1 VTDLLR
7 RGVSWRAV
15 ILALLLIPI
24 NVYWVTVVEVR
35 WYTLDG
41 SCLPLFITPIFMLFL
56 LALGNLAVGRWAPRL
71 AFSRGELLVV
81 YILVVISCTL
91 SGHDMLQ
98 NLMGTIVHPFR
109 YATPENGW
117 ERMFFHYIPPWLTVV
132 EPADPTKQ
140 HVIKGFYEGNANLY
154 DPSLF
159 LPWIKPLAIW
169 GGFVLLLIWMM
180 LCLNV
185 VIRRQWTV
193 NERLTY
199 PIVQL
204 PLEMTRE
211 GGVGFFRSKVMWGG
225 FAVAF
230 LIGLLSGIHELYPIV
245 PAINVKQTDLRQH
258 LTDRP
263 WNAIDRPTISFY
275 PFMIGLAY
283 FLPLDLSFSCW
294 FFFVVRQVQRIVGS
308 LAGWDQGVDFPYIS
322 EQGCGSWLAL
332 SILALWGSKHYL
344 RGVLG
349 MVFHPR
355 AGGDEEEPLRY
366 VWAVVGFVAGWIV
379 LLWFCA
385 QAGLSLLVANLF
397 FLLFFLL
404 SLAMTR
410 VRAELGTPHEIYFVN
425 PRRILITLAGSE
437 AFSSRDLTIISYFYW
452 FNRCYRCHP
461 MPPQL
466 EAFKMAETAH
476 IPNRRLLWAIL
487 GVSLFS
493 IGVTFWANLHVV
505 YLDGAAAK
513 CRGFKSWLG
522 WESFN
527 TLAAWLRLPEEV
539 RPGPVTAMNVAFLF
553 TFICSAMRRRFL
565 WWPFHP
571 AGYALAV
578 SFAMDYFWFAV
589 FVAWLIKSVIL
600 KYGGM
605 KMYRQAMPFFLGGI
619 LGDYVIGSIWAIIG
633 PVAGVVSYKIFI

>member
-1 VTDLLR
+1 LPKAIT
-7 RGVSWRAV
+7 WRSV
-15 ILALLLIPI
+15 LIGLLLIPI

-56 LALGNLAVGRWAPRL
+56 LAIANLGVRKLAPRWTL
-71 AFSRGELLVV
+71 ARGELLTIYVM
-81 YILVVISCTL
+81 VVISCTL

-109 YATPENGW
+109 FATAENRW
-117 ERMFFHYIPPWLTVV
+117 QALFFRYIPPWLTVA
-132 EPADPTKQ
+132 EPPDLAKQ
-140 HVIKGFYEGNANLY
+140 QVLRGFYEGNASIY
-154 DPSLF
+154 DPANYI
-159 LPWIKPLAIW
+159 PWLKPLAIW
-169 GGFVLLLIWMM
+169 GAFVLVLVWMM
-180 LCLNV
+180 VCLNV
-185 VIRRQWTV
+185 LIRRQWTV

-211 GGVGFFRSKVMWGG
+211 EGVNFFRSKVMWAG
-225 FAVAF
+225 FTVAF
-230 LIGLLSGIHELYPIV
+230 LIGTVAGIHELYPLV
-245 PAINVKQTDLRQH
+245 PSINVKQIDLRATFSTH
-258 LTDRP
+258 P

-294 FFFVVRQVQRIVGS
+294 FFFVVRQLQRITGA
-308 LAGWDQGVDFPYIS
+308 LTGWNRGVDFPYLG
-322 EQGCGSWLAL
+322 EQGAGSWLAL
-332 SILALWGSKHYL
+332 AILALWGSKHYL
-344 RGVLG
+344 REAFGTLLHWRSRV
-349 MVFHPR
+349 
-355 AGGDEEEPLRY
+355 DEDEPMRY
-366 VWAVVGFVAGWIV
+366 RWAVFGFLAGWV
-379 LLWFCA
+379 FLMGFCYK
-385 QAGLSLLVANLF
+385 AGLALRVATIF

-425 PRRILITLAGSE
+425 PRRMMIAVAGAG
-437 AFSSRDLTIISYFYW
+437 AFHARDLTIISYFYW

-466 EAFKMAETAH
+466 EAFKMAESAQF
-476 IPNRRLLWAIL
+476 NVRRLMGVIL
-487 GVSLFS
+487 FASAFS
-493 IGVTFWANLHVV
+493 IVITFWANLHVV
-505 YLDGAAAK
+505 YLDGASAK

-527 TLAAWLRLPEEV
+527 NLASWLQNPQDV
-539 RPGPVTAMNVAFLF
+539 QAAPIVAMNVAFAF
-553 TFICSAMRRRFL
+553 TVLCHALRRRFL
-565 WWPFHP
+565 GWPFHP

-589 FVAWLIKSVIL
+589 FVAWLVKSVIL

-605 KMYRQAMPFFLGGI
+605 KLYRQAMPFFLGGI
-619 LGDYVIGSIWAIIG
+619 LGDYVVGSIWAIIG
-633 PVAGVVSYKIFI
+633 PAAGVVSYKIFI